1 MKKTYEEVKKDLKE
15 LHKINRAITVYLRAK
30 QNREDIIKD
39 LKATGKATVNP
50 ELMEIIDENLKKIRC
65 NKDLNEWARL
75 ENLYLDAIN
84 ELNNMGQ
91 RLITQYFL
99 NGLTYKTIAKKENYS
114 HQNIQKIISQQIRII
129 RDIINN
135 K

>member
-1 MKKTYEEVKKDLKE
+1 MKKTYEEVKKELKE
-15 LHKINRAITVYLRAK
+15 LHKSNRAITVYLIAK

-39 LKATGKATVNP
+39 LKATGKATVDP
-50 ELMEIIDENLKKIRC
+50 ELMEIIDENRKKIKC

-84 ELNNMGQ
+84 QLDELGQ
-91 RLITQYFL
+91 RLITNYYI
-99 NGLTYKTIAKKENYS
+99 NGLTFEKIGRNEGYQADTIRKK
-114 HQNIQKIISQQIRII
+114 
-129 RDIINN
+129 INKGIKYITYLIN